1 MTKVS
6 KEKQKETLS
15 KMKENRKEDMLF
27 LRDAINDKIKWA
39 IAEKKKGIDTI
50 KQLEDQIKD
59 VRETVL
65 RLDGALVVL
74 KEMSEL
80 KSKKK
85 EDKPE
90 EKSNDNS

>member
-6 KEKQKETLS
+6 KEKQSETLS
-15 KMKENRKEDMLF
+15 KMKENRYKDMLF

-39 IAEKKKGIDTI
+39 IAEKKKGLDTI
-50 KQLEDQIKD
+50 KQLEDQLQD
-59 VRETVL
+59 VRNTIL

-80 KSKKK
+80 KS
-85 EDKPE
+85 EKPK